1 MSRVG
6 KLPVKIPGNIKVVVN
21 DSNLNFDNGKIKKS
35 YTVSSGV
42 NIVYQDNEIKLSA
55 TNGTASDI
63 SKFVGMDR
71 NNIKNIVLGL
81 NEPFKVT
88 LEINGVGYK
97 ASVEK
102 GLLILTLG
110 YSHEIFYALP
120 KGIAAVFEKPNLII
134 LSGEDKVLVGQ
145 VASEIISFR
154 KPEPYKGK
162 GVKILGKQILRKE
175 GKKK

>member
-6 KLPVKIPGNIKVVVN
+6 KLPVKIPENIKVVIN

-35 YTVSSGV
+35 YTVSSDV
-42 NIVYQDNEIKLSA
+42 NIVYKDNEIKLSA
-55 TNGTASDI
+55 ASGAASDI

-120 KGIAAVFEKPNLII
+120 KGIVAVFEKPNLII
-134 LSGEDKVLVGQ
+134 LS
-145 VASEIISFR
+145 
-154 KPEPYKGK
+154 
-162 GVKILGKQILRKE
+162 
-175 GKKK
+175 